1 MASLFGNPLRA
12 LAARSRIGWETRCD
26 GNLSVA
32 LINDV
37 PVAGISGPLPT
48 GGFALA
54 WWSSRNA
61 EASPRMELHSTM
73 EAARSRV
80 EQVTTSLMR
89 AAA

>member
-1 MASLFGNPLRA
+1 MASLFGKPLQIFATRP
-12 LAARSRIGWETRCD
+12 RIGWETR
-26 GNLSVA
+26 GEGRLSVA
-32 LINDV
+32 LIDNV
-37 PVAGISGPLPT
+37 PVAGISGPLPS

-61 EASPRMELHSTM
+61 DASPTMELHATM

-80 EQVTTSLMR
+80 EQVTASLMR